1 MWVGGVLLGEYVLK
15 VAPPGTHHWDKM
27 ISPIDV
33 QRILDTS
40 NYYLYITQLLNQI
53 DILNFFL

>member
-15 VAPPGTHHWDKM
+15 IAPVGTHHWDKM
-27 ISPIDV
+27 ISPLDV

-40 NYYLYITQLLNQI
+40 KICYY
-53 DILNFFL
+53 FFFF